1 MAKQAFYRLGMA
13 PYVPI
18 LSGLI
23 FDNRRDAARRAKD
36 ENRCGEYRG
45 RGVRVYRC
53 DENGQIIPDKD
64 HKECTCVGS
73 CRGADGLGDGWRCV
87 LAA

>member
-1 MAKQAFYRLGMA
+1 MKLYRLGIA
-13 PYVPI
+13 PMTPI

-23 FDNRRDAARRAKD
+23 FDSKREANRRARD

-53 DENGQIIPDKD
+53 DKEGRII
-64 HKECTCVGS
+64 
-73 CRGADGLGDGWRCV
+73 A
-87 LAA
+87 